1 MFVCNRIFSRIV
13 GIIADTMRHPC
24 LQDSMM
30 FMLNKCIPRL
40 IAVNA
45 LMVARQVGS
54 ALLVWLLAF
63 GMTESLFAQ
72 TYVPAVSPRADVL
85 LNSGWHFIRQDV
97 SGAQT
102 NGFDDSTWTNLDL
115 PHTWNNLDG
124 QDGGNNYYRGIG
136 WYRRHY
142 TVDGSYNNRHIL
154 LKFDGAVYVADAYV
168 KGPLRCR
175 HLCG

>member
-24 LQDSMM
+24 LHDSMM
-30 FMLNKCIPRL
+30 FMLNKRSRRL

-63 GMTESLFAQ
+63 GMTESLSAQ

-142 TVDGSYNNRHIL
+142 TDRKSTRLNSSHLVISY
-154 LKFDGAVYVADAYV
+154 AV
-168 KGPLRCR
+168 
-175 HLCG
+175 

>member
-1 MFVCNRIFSRIV
+1 MFVCNRIFSCNAEF
-13 GIIADTMRHPC
+13 IADTMSHQC

-30 FMLNKCIPRL
+30 FMSNKRSPRL

-63 GMTESLFAQ
+63 GMTESLSAQ

-97 SGAQT
+97 RSEE
-102 NGFDDSTWTNLDL
+102 
-115 PHTWNNLDG
+115 HTSEL
-124 QDGGNNYYRGIG
+124 
-136 WYRRHY
+136 
-142 TVDGSYNNRHIL
+142 
-154 LKFDGAVYVADAYV
+154 
-168 KGPLRCR
+168 
-175 HLCG
+175 